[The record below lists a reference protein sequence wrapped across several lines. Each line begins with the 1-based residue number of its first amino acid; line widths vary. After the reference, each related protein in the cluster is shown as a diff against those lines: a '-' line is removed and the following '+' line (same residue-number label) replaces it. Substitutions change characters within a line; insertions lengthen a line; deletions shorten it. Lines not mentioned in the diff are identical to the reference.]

1 MLSRPFRHLQ
11 PLLLCLGLLAPLA
24 QAKDCPP
31 TAQQPSPEA
40 IQKGQR
46 EAKDRGAL
54 WKLHKDGRTS
64 YLYGS
69 VHLGRFEWVFPGPQ
83 LQAAIKAT
91 EVLAVEL
98 DITAPSFLGEFQQA
112 QAKAAPLTLS
122 PDEQAR
128 LDAQADA
135 ACVPRDA
142 LASMHPVMQATTYVS
157 LSGRRDG
164 LDPGYGQ
171 ELVLLGA
178 ARALQRPVVALESVA
193 QQLAVLLPADAIAAR
208 RLFRQSLEGL
218 EKGEAQTTLRRL
230 SQAWLDGDLETL
242 ASPAALCQCTPSS
255 DELEFMRLL
264 NDERNPHLAQRITE
278 EHAKGKALL
287 AAVGMLH
294 MTGPKALPKLLE
306 QAGFKV
312 ERVKY

>member
-1 MLSRPFRHLQ
+1 MFYKTLRCLA
-11 PLLLCLGLLAPLA
+11 PLLVSSVLLAPAA

-31 TAQQPSPEA
+31 TPQMPSPEA
-40 IQKGQR
+40 LQKGQS

-69 VHLGRFEWVFPGPQ
+69 VHLGRLEWAFPGPQ

-98 DITAPSFLGEFQQA
+98 DITAPSFMAEFQQA
-112 QAKAAPLTLS
+112 QAKAAPLALS
-122 PDEQAR
+122 PEEQAR

-135 ACVPRDA
+135 ACLPRSA

-164 LDPGYGQ
+164 LDPSYGQ

-178 ARALQRPVVALESVA
+178 ARQLQRPVVALESVA
-193 QQLAVLLPADAIAAR
+193 QQLAVLLPADADAAR

-230 SQAWLDGDLETL
+230 SQAWVDGDLETIS
-242 ASPAALCQCTPSS
+242 SPAALCQCTPSS
-255 DELEFMRLL
+255 DELAFMAQL
-264 NDERNPHLAQRITE
+264 NDGRNPHLAQRIAE
-278 EHAKGKALL
+278 EHAKGKPLL

-294 MTGPKALPKLLE
+294 MTGPKALPLLLE

-312 ERVKY
+312 ERVRY